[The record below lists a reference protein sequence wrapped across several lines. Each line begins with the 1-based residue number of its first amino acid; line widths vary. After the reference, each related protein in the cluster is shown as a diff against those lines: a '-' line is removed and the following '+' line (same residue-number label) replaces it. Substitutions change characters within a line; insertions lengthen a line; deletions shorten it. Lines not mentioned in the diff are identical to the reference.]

1 MLCDGKPH
9 ILLWPQLPTVYI
21 QTDYKFP
28 WVVYSYEFLLKYPEL
43 VPCHFYDG
51 IDNLCELAK
60 LLIINS
66 YLPLAYRS

>member
-1 MLCDGKPH
+1 MGNLTLYCG
-9 ILLWPQLPTVYI
+9 LSCVNQER
-21 QTDYKFP
+21 YKFP

-43 VPCHFYDG
+43 VPCLFYDG

-60 LLIINS
+60 LLITNS

>member
-1 MLCDGKPH
+1 MGNLTFYCGLNC
-9 ILLWPQLPTVYI
+9 LLYI
-21 QTDYKFP
+21 SKQIYKFP